1 MPLYLFQ
8 FFMLK
13 IRFSRAGRKHVYH
26 YRIVVTEHTKPV
38 KSGEIDVLGWYDAQS
53 KKYAL
58 DMDQVRIRVGQ
69 GAQLSPS
76 VERLL
81 RTNSLSI

>member
-1 MPLYLFQ
+1 
-8 FFMLK
+8 MLK
-13 IRFSRAGRKHVYH
+13 IRFSRAGRKHVPH

-38 KSGEIDVLGWYDAQS
+38 KCGELDVLGWYDAQS
-53 KKYAL
+53 KKY
-58 DMDQVRIRVGQ
+58 DINMDKVRSRVSQ

-81 RTNSLSI
+81 KVNSLSI